1 MLKIQLTSESFDQV
15 NNTFTYDPIKEL
27 TFEHSLVSLS
37 KWEAKHEIPFLG
49 DTERSDE
56 QTLDYIRMMCL
67 DELSDEDLQL
77 MTRSNFEELNKYIT
91 SKQSATWFTEEQERK
106 HSSQAITAEIIY
118 YWMVAL
124 QIPFECQYWHLNR
137 LITLIRVTNEKQT
150 PPKKTS
156 KADNMRRHASLNAS
170 RRAARKR

>member
-1 MLKIQLTSESFDQV
+1 MLKIQLKTESHNSKD
-15 NNTFTYDPIKEL
+15 NTFSYETVKEL
-27 TFEHSLVSLS
+27 SFEHSLVSLS

-49 DTERSDE
+49 DSERTDD
-56 QTLDYIRMMCL
+56 QTLDYVKMMCL
-67 DELSDEDLQL
+67 EELTEADLAL
-77 MTRSNFEELNKYIT
+77 MTRKDFEDLNAYIT
-91 SKQSATWFTEEQERK
+91 SKQTATWFTEEEQRR

-124 QIPFECQYWHLNR
+124 QIPFECQHWHLNR

-156 KADNMRRHASLNAS
+156 RADNMRRHASQNAA